1 MKKHKNY
8 IEIEVEN
15 IIGQKKVVKGCI
27 TEVSG
32 DEIYIRTDDGRE
44 IALAYSD

>member
-1 MKKHKNY
+1 MKNPNY
-8 IEIEVEN
+8 IEVEN
-15 IIGQKKVVKGCI
+15 IIGQKRLIKGRI